1 MVSAEFIPFFAAMAG
16 VGATLF
22 GLTFLAVSIS
32 AGSAGP
38 ATALV
43 LRQAQ
48 TASSYGAVLNPLV
61 ISLLALVPGAE
72 IGSATLILSSIG
84 MVNTFLMS
92 VFLIREPQLR
102 SDERLRTGIF
112 ILGSLAVFG
121 FELLYGIRLS
131 RSPADIA
138 SLTSLTTWLVII
150 YIYGVA
156 RAWDLV
162 GARQFHVQQL
172 LPLLRRGERDA
183 TPAEGTPDADA
194 DTD

>member
-1 MVSAEFIPFFAAMAG
+1 MVPAEFIPFFAAMAG

-32 AGSAGP
+32 AGGAGP
-38 ATALV
+38 PTALV

-48 TASSYGAVLNPLV
+48 TASSYGALLNPLV

-72 IGSATLILSSIG
+72 IGSATLILSGIG
-84 MVNTFLMS
+84 LVNTLIMS
-92 VFLIREPQLR
+92 VFLIKERPIRRSEQLR
-102 SDERLRTGIF
+102 TAVF
-112 ILGSLAVFG
+112 IVGSLTVFG

-131 RSPADIA
+131 RSPADVA

-162 GARQFHVQQL
+162 GARQFHVQEL
-172 LPLLRRGERDA
+172 VPLLTRGRREA
-183 TPAEGTPDADA
+183 TPAAGASDPRG
-194 DTD
+194 DTG

>member
-1 MVSAEFIPFFAAMAG
+1 MVPAEFIPFFAAMAG

-48 TASSYGAVLNPLV
+48 TASSYGALLNPLV

-84 MVNTFLMS
+84 LVNTFLMS
-92 VFLIREPQLR
+92 VFLIREPALR
-102 SDERLRTGIF
+102 RNERLRTGIF
-112 ILGSLAVFG
+112 VLGSLTIFG

-172 LPLLRRGERDA
+172 LPLLRRGKHDA
-183 TPAEGTPDADA
+183 TPAEGTPDADG